1 MAENNI
7 IVITYPPHT
16 SHVFQVLDKLL
27 FGVLKKHKKYI
38 PKNDDIQPLIDH
50 MYRIFHAYELSS
62 CSTTI
67 RSSFMKTGFEYF
79 TKNNKLYLK
88 MNKSKIQNSIEFKEI
103 WNHNYSLDDMS
114 MRRKSIKFG
123 WINREFFS
131 EEFQNYIENLKI

>member
-27 FGVLKKHKKYI
+27 FGVLKKHKKNI